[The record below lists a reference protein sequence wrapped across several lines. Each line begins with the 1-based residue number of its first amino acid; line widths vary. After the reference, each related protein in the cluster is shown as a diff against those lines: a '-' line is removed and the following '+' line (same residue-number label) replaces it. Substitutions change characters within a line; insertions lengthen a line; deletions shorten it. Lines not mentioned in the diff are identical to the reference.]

1 MNKSNNERY
10 RETEQRLIEAFI
22 TLLEKKDISRITIRE
37 LCEACQIH
45 RSSFYLHF
53 QDIYAL
59 LERIEDYLA
68 QYYGQLFTQD
78 IDISTRFLQFFSFI
92 QDHRSFYKV
101 YWNHFGTPKALEAMM
116 PDDQTDGAPAFA
128 DRLGFSNS
136 IELNY
141 HLLFF
146 RAGLTALIGH
156 WLSRDCLETP
166 EELQQI
172 LEREYEDRAY

>member
-22 TLLEKKDISRITIRE
+22 TLLEKKEISRITIRE
-37 LCEACQIH
+37 LCEICEIH

-59 LERIEDYLA
+59 LEKIEDYLA
-68 QYYGQLFTQD
+68 EYYGRLFTQD
-78 IDISTRFLQFFSFI
+78 TDLSSRFLQLFSFI
-92 QDHRSFYKV
+92 RDHRSFYCA
-101 YWNHFGTPKALEAMM
+101 YWNHFGTPKALVVMI
-116 PDDQTDGAPAFA
+116 PDDHTDGASAFA
-128 DRLGFSNS
+128 SKQGFSGS
-136 IELNY
+136 VELDY
-141 HLLFF
+141 HRLFF
-146 RAGLTALIGH
+146 RSGLTAMIGH

-172 LEREYEDRAY
+172 LEKEYKNRV